1 MHLKF
6 DMIFYRHE
14 SYLKRTDSY
23 TDKMPSGTF
32 LTYACT
38 NDDKVLMTDVN
49 CTENCIAGY
58 DIECFN
64 GNFLQD
70 SDGFPAED
78 ECIDGLQCDL
88 DLFTG
93 MSSVFDLKCSS

>member
-78 ECIDGLQCDL
+78 ECIDADGEEGEDKSTLN
-88 DLFTG
+88 
-93 MSSVFDLKCSS
+93 SSEGKLGW